1 MLCPQCGVET
11 TASAARCP
19 SCQATLP
26 SRSGKP
32 VAAATMTPPP
42 PTDAPTLMGN
52 TPPEDKDG
60 ETISGISSDAE
71 TVLGSGTPSGF
82 RPLESGADATVD
94 NGLTLGLA
102 GTGEEETISPGF
114 EPGGTQST
122 DRLVAPG
129 EPFGTRY
136 HIIRVLGS
144 GGMGVVYQAW
154 DAELG
159 VTVALKVIR
168 PEVTRDRYQAR
179 EIERR
184 FKREL
189 LLAREVTHNNVVR
202 IHDLGEINGIKYIT
216 MSYVDGRDLATI
228 LHTEKRLTVPRALQI
243 VRGVVAGLRAA
254 HEAGVVHR
262 DLKPANIMI
271 DAHGEARIM
280 DFGIARSTSHA
291 TVDEKGEEDPTGRLA
306 ELRRQAA
313 VLSSQTMDGSV
324 VGTVEYMAPEQAR
337 GNPVDQRADIYA
349 LGLIMYDML
358 GGLGRA
364 SRSESAIVELTGRM
378 EHPPGPIREI
388 NPEVPEA
395 LAKVIARCLEPN
407 ADTRYATT
415 KDLDTDLQ
423 RLDSEGNLLPVLR
436 RVTSRQ
442 MAGAAVLVLTLLG
455 GTWWL
460 SRTPPPVVQPPP
472 TSVLIADFDN
482 QTGDPVFQGTLE
494 QALSL
499 GIEGASFIT
508 AYSRPDAQTVA
519 NQLQPGSRL
528 NESMARLIS
537 GREGIKIILAGTI
550 ARDGSGY
557 RITVRAL
564 DPALEPGQSKPLA
577 MASVKAATKAKVLEA
592 VGSLASELRGD
603 LGDTTP
609 ESEKKAA
616 AETFTAGSLEAARDF
631 AVGQDL
637 ASAGKDEEAITYY
650 KRALEADHEFGR
662 AYASLGVSAFKLG
675 RREESSEAYKSAL
688 SRLGRMTE
696 REQYRT
702 YGSYYLYITRN
713 YQKAIE
719 NYENLVSRYPADRA
733 GHSNLAIAHFYTLN
747 FAKALEEG
755 KRAVDIYPKNETHRN
770 NYALYAMYAGD
781 FDTAA
786 RAAREVIA
794 QNPKFAK
801 AYLVLAMAALAKGD
815 VAGAREAYQ
824 RMADTGASGASRA
837 NMGLADAAIYEGK
850 YADAQAIL
858 ETGLVEDQK
867 TQNTA
872 GLVSKY
878 GALAEALA
886 GLRRMKS
893 AVERA
898 NSAAALVSDE
908 SALYPAARILTAAAK
923 EQEARALATK
933 LDKEF
938 QSQSRAYAKIIEGE
952 IALKQGRT
960 IDAVEAFLAAQK
972 QADVWLARFSLGV
985 AYVEAGHYAE
995 ALPELK
1001 LAQKR
1006 RGEATAIFLDDIPSF
1021 RYLAPLP
1028 YWLARAQDGLGM
1040 KPAAEAD
1047 YKAYLSLRGTA
1058 PNDALAADA
1067 RKRLG
1072 S

>member
-1 MLCPQCGVET
+1 MVCPQCGVET
-11 TASAARCP
+11 SASAGRCH
-19 SCQATLP
+19 SCQASLAR
-26 SRSGKP
+26 RSPKP

-42 PTDAPTLMGN
+42 PTDAPTVL
-52 TPPEDKDG
+52 
-60 ETISGISSDAE
+60 GISSGDAE
-71 TVLGSGTPSGF
+71 TILASEPPRGGELGAG
-82 RPLESGADATVD
+82 ATVAS
-94 NGLTLGLA
+94 NLTVGLD
-102 GTGEEETISPGF
+102 GTGEETTIGPGF
-114 EPGGTQST
+114 APRGTQST
-122 DRLVAPG
+122 ERLVAPG

-168 PEVTRDRYQAR
+168 PEVSRDPYTGP
-179 EIERR
+179 EVERR

-228 LHTEKRLTVPRALQI
+228 LDNEKHLTVSRALQI
-243 VRGVVAGLRAA
+243 VRGVVSGLRAA

-280 DFGIARSTSHA
+280 DFGIARSTTHA
-291 TVDEKGEEDPTGRLA
+291 TVDETGEADPTGRLA

-313 VLSSQTMDGSV
+313 VLSNQTLEGTV
-324 VGTVEYMAPEQAR
+324 VGTVEYMAPEQAK
-337 GNPVDQRADIYA
+337 GESVDQRADIYA
-349 LGLIMYDML
+349 LGLIFYDML

-364 SRSESAIVELTGRM
+364 SRSKSAIDELTGRM
-378 EHPPGPIREI
+378 QHAPPSIRTI
-388 NPEVPEA
+388 NEEVPEA
-395 LAKVIARCLEPN
+395 LEKVITRCLEPN
-407 ADTRYATT
+407 ADARYATT
-415 KDLDTDLQ
+415 KDLEADLQ
-423 RLDSEGNLLPVLR
+423 RLDSEGHLLPVLR

-442 MAGAAVLVLTLLG
+442 LGAAALVVLSLLG
-455 GTWWL
+455 ATWWL
-460 SRTPPPVVQPPP
+460 SRTPPPEVQPPP

-482 QTGDPVFQGTLE
+482 QTGDPVFQGSLE
-494 QALSL
+494 QALSI

-508 AYSRPDAQTVA
+508 AYPRPAAQAVA
-519 NQLQPGSRL
+519 NRLQPGSRL
-528 NESMARLIS
+528 DESMARLIS
-537 GREGIKIILAGTI
+537 GREGIKIILAGAI
-550 ARDGSGY
+550 ARDGSAY

-564 DPALEPGQSKPLA
+564 DSALDPGQTKPLA
-577 MASVKAATKAKVLEA
+577 MASAKAANKAKVLET

-603 LGDTTP
+603 LGDTAP
-609 ESEKKAA
+609 ESAKRAA
-616 AETFTAGSLEAARDF
+616 AETFTAGSLDAARDF

-650 KRALEADHEFGR
+650 KRAIDADRDFGR
-662 AYASLGVSAFKLG
+662 AYGAWGVSAFKLG
-675 RREESSEAYKSAL
+675 RREESAEAYKKAL
-688 SRLGRMTE
+688 ALLGRTTE

-702 YGSYYLYITRN
+702 LGSYYLYIARN
-713 YQKAIE
+713 YEKGIE
-719 NYENLVSRYPADRA
+719 NYENLVKLYPADRA

-781 FDTAA
+781 FETAA
-786 RAAREVIA
+786 TAAKQVIE

-815 VAGAREAYQ
+815 VGGAREAYQ
-824 RMADTGASGASRA
+824 RMAETGPSGASRA
-837 NMGLADAAIYEGK
+837 TMGLADAAIYEGK
-850 YADAQAIL
+850 YADAQSIL
-858 ETGLVEDQK
+858 EAGLIEDQK
-867 TQNTA
+867 TQNTE

-878 GALAEALA
+878 GALAETLA
-886 GLRRMKS
+886 GLRRMKP

-898 NSAAALVSDE
+898 NSAAALVRDE
-908 SALYPAARILTAAAK
+908 SALYPAARILMRAAK
-923 EQEARALATK
+923 EQEAKALAAE
-933 LDKEF
+933 LDK
-938 QSQSRAYAKIIEGE
+938 QLQPKSRAYAKIVEGE
-952 IALKQGRT
+952 IALRQGRT

-972 QADVWLARFSLGV
+972 LADVWLARFSLGV

-995 ALPELK
+995 ALPELQ
-1001 LAQKR
+1001 LAEKR
-1006 RGEATAIFLDDIPSF
+1006 RGEATAIFLDDVPSF

-1040 KPAAEAD
+1040 KPAAETN
-1047 YKAYLSLRGTA
+1047 YRAYLALRASA
-1058 PNDALAADA
+1058 PNDPLAADA